1 MSRPPSIY
9 MRVPAKLSPGLQCAM
24 RSTISRTGTL
34 ARRSIFCP
42 FLMSVMTCLCLR
54 WWKCYLSTTFLL
66 NFCRYPT
73 SSFGWANLSTHFQHH
88 ALTHTHTHTY
98 AGSCHT
104 LRTYVCLSHLY
115 ASSTR
120 YPVILTKISAC
131 SHTYTLPATN
141 HWQTKHLE
149 RRHRI
154 YSKNVQT
161 NWHTQY
167 QQQRISWHDGH
178 ITSQDITWHDT
189 SQLTTFNVHHVTS
202 QTTRLLHP
210 TPQPTS
216 WHQNRSNHHH
226 GTSPPWN
233 SRRLVHSKEMVWA
246 SRWSV
251 ALRTFYR
258 QILSL
263 LYSSFFFWNFRPR
276 LARELLVY
284 IHGS

>member
-73 SSFGWANLSTHFQHH
+73 SSFGWANLSTHFQRH

-167 QQQRISWHDGH
+167 QQQRANAHTYTGSCY
-178 ITSQDITWHDT
+178 
-189 SQLTTFNVHHVTS
+189 
-202 QTTRLLHP
+202 
-210 TPQPTS
+210 
-216 WHQNRSNHHH
+216 
-226 GTSPPWN
+226 
-233 SRRLVHSKEMVWA
+233 
-246 SRWSV
+246 
-251 ALRTFYR
+251 ALRTHRHTYVFTSVGR
-258 QILSL
+258 NTHICVSAHIHTRTLLSL
-263 LYSSFFFWNFRPR
+263 RRLWMGELKTNSCQSPSSMQKQDAEKVHAIV
-276 LARELLVY
+276 ARRTVPSQNVQNTSCVLEDQMPKTCIPLWREAHVQVR
-284 IHGS
+284 

>member
-42 FLMSVMTCLCLR
+42 FLNLSCLLWRVCVCVDGNATCLQLFCSIFAAIQPQASAEPTCLHTF
-54 WWKCYLSTTFLL
+54 STMH
-66 NFCRYPT
+66 
-73 SSFGWANLSTHFQHH
+73 SH
-88 ALTHTHTHTY
+88 THTHTHTY

-167 QQQRISWHDGH
+167 QQQRANAHTYTGSCY
-178 ITSQDITWHDT
+178 
-189 SQLTTFNVHHVTS
+189 
-202 QTTRLLHP
+202 
-210 TPQPTS
+210 
-216 WHQNRSNHHH
+216 
-226 GTSPPWN
+226 
-233 SRRLVHSKEMVWA
+233 
-246 SRWSV
+246 
-251 ALRTFYR
+251 ALRTHRHTYVFTSVGR
-258 QILSL
+258 NTHICVSAHIHTRTLLSL
-263 LYSSFFFWNFRPR
+263 RRLWMGELKTNSCQSPSSMQKQDAEKVHAIV
-276 LARELLVY
+276 ARRTVPSQNVQNTSCVLEDQMPKTCIPLWREAHVQVR
-284 IHGS
+284 